1 MADEQVQ
8 IDAKQF
14 VGFYKAV
21 SKIDSEIKKALR
33 KEMMQKTAPIVEEVR
48 QAALAIPASREAG
61 STRKK
66 KGQALGLRA
75 SLAAAAKADFNGTS
89 KGGVVKIKIS
99 STRFLAVSGR
109 TNRSL
114 PYYVEGR
121 RKRAWRHPV
130 FGNTE
135 VWVEQQKHPF
145 LGVTVMKHK
154 QDFTNA
160 VQKAVD
166 ETMQALDSV
175 IQKAD

>member
-1 MADEQVQ
+1 MADEQVL
-8 IDAKQF
+8 DAKAF

-21 SKIDSEIKKALR
+21 SKIDPQIKTALR
-33 KEMMQKTAPIVEEVR
+33 RHIMSKTAPIVEEVR

-66 KGQALGLRA
+66 KGSSLGLRA

-99 STRFLAVSGR
+99 STRFLSVSGR
-109 TNRSL
+109 ENRSL

-135 VWVEQQKHPF
+135 VWVTQEKHPF
-145 LGVTVMKHK
+145 LWVTVSKHK
-154 QDFTNA
+154 QEFVNS
-160 VQKAVD
+160 VQSAVD
-166 ETMQALDSV
+166 ETLQALDSV
-175 IQKAD
+175 IQKTD

>member
-1 MADEQVQ
+1 MAEEAVE
-8 IDAKQF
+8 INAKEF

-21 SKIDSEIKKALR
+21 SKIDSELKKALR
-33 KEMMQKTAPIVEEVR
+33 REMVSKTAPIVEEVR
-48 QAALAIPASREAG
+48 QAALAIPASRDAG

-66 KGQALGLRA
+66 KGQTLGLRA

-99 STRFLAVSGR
+99 STRFLSVSGR
-109 TNRSL
+109 VNRSL

-130 FGNTE
+130 FGNTD

-145 LGVTVMKHK
+145 LGVTVMRHK
-154 QDFTNA
+154 KDFVNA
-160 VQKAVD
+160 VQGAVD
-166 ETMQALDSV
+166 ETMKALDSV